1 MRRRNFKTPSHIF
14 ISPSRMVE
22 NISNFIQ
29 RCFNNFKYFFNF
41 NPDKL
46 IVQKSLSTDVLKA
59 VGVRP
64 LVQGVLLWLVVSISS
79 LAYIP
84 M

>member
-29 RCFNNFKYFFNF
+29 RFFNNFKFFFNF
-41 NPDKL
+41 TPDKL
-46 IVQKSLSTDVLKA
+46 FVQNSLSTDVLKA

-79 LAYIP
+79 LAYILI
-84 M
+84 

>member
-1 MRRRNFKTPSHIF
+1 
-14 ISPSRMVE
+14 MVE

-29 RCFNNFKYFFNF
+29 RFFNNFKFFFNF
-41 NPDKL
+41 TPDKL
-46 IVQKSLSTDVLKA
+46 FVQNSLSTDVLKA

-64 LVQGVLLWLVVSISS
+64 LVQGVLLWLVVNISS
-79 LAYIP
+79 LAYIL